1 LTKFEPKSEAAIG
14 KSGGPQCP
22 ICHRAAA
29 KVHALPVATI
39 VELYQRQF
47 QIDVTR
53 EFGDISSVGLWR
65 CPECDFAFFSPV
77 VAGSELLYEGLQRF
91 PWYYQEQKPEFE
103 TARKHIKSTDRVL
116 EVGCGSGAFARGH
129 PLKNYVG
136 LEFSRRA
143 AAEARSCGIQ
153 VEHRSIEEY
162 SALAPACFDVV
173 CAFQV
178 LEHVAHPGE
187 FITAC
192 VKACR
197 PGGKIIFST
206 PSADAFVNAMQNCV
220 INMPPHHT
228 GWFSRLFWRNL
239 PKYYPLADVVV
250 VDDPLDALHRQLYA
264 KTLLIAALTRFWHDR
279 RPTLLNAGWGMRILD
294 RLAGLP
300 ARLLAQGLADERLQ
314 PNGASITAIYRK
326 S

>member
-1 LTKFEPKSEAAIG
+1 MTTSESKTEAAIR
-14 KSGGPQCP
+14 KDGGPQCP
-22 ICHRAAA
+22 ICHQAAA
-29 KVHALPVATI
+29 KEHALSVATI
-39 VELYQRQF
+39 VDLYQRQF
-47 QIDVTR
+47 QIDVAR

-77 VAGSELLYEGLQRF
+77 VAGSEQLYEGLQRF

-103 TARKHIKSTDRVL
+103 TARRHIRPTDRVL
-116 EVGCGSGAFARGH
+116 EVGCGSGTFARGH
-129 PLKNYVG
+129 PVENYVG

-143 AAEARSCGIQ
+143 IADARRRGLQ

-162 SALAPACFDVV
+162 SAQVPASFDVV

-178 LEHVAHPGE
+178 LEHVAQPGE
-187 FITAC
+187 FIAAC

-206 PSADAFVNAMQNCV
+206 PSADAFVNAMQNCI

-228 GWFSRLFWRNL
+228 GWFSRRFWHNL
-239 PKYYPLADVVV
+239 PKYYPLADPVV
-250 VDDPLDALHRQLYA
+250 VDDPLDAQHRQLYA
-264 KTLLIAALTRFWHDR
+264 KTLIIAALTRFWHA
-279 RPTLLNAGWGMRILD
+279 RPPALLNAGWRMRILN

-300 ARLLAQGLADERLQ
+300 ARLLAHGLADERLQ